1 MMSKF
6 TKPLALG
13 FATAFFLTTSAA
25 TVLACGG
32 RLNPQDFN
40 SQSGQEFNS
49 QSGQGPSYNGQTQS
63 NGQFG
68 NQMGRQLGARMGP
81 GQGGQGQFQGGP
93 GSQLGYGQGGP
104 TQQGMSE
111 SIIFE
116 IVDKQG
122 CTTDACTTLVLQDAY
137 GHRIQVGAVEFDAAL
152 TADASL
158 EELVYH
164 LAQNGS
170 AVKGRLE
177 LGGQDGDT
185 TRTYNLLV
193 DKIYS

>member
-1 MMSKF
+1 MSKF

-32 RLNPQDFN
+32 RLDPQDFS
-40 SQSGQEFNS
+40 SQG
-49 QSGQGPSYNGQTQS
+49 GQGPSYNGQTQS
-63 NGQFG
+63 NGQFD
-68 NQMGRQLGARMGP
+68 NQMGRQLGYDH
-81 GQGGQGQFQGGP
+81 GGP
-93 GSQLGYGQGGP
+93 M
-104 TQQGMSE
+104 QQGTSE

-152 TADASL
+152 TADATL

>member
-1 MMSKF
+1 MSKF

-25 TVLACGG
+25 TVLACSG
-32 RLNPQDFN
+32 RLNPQDFD
-40 SQSGQEFNS
+40 S

-81 GQGGQGQFQGGP
+81 GQGGHGQSQGGP
-93 GSQLGYGQGGP
+93 GSQLGYGQGGYGHGGP
-104 TQQGMSE
+104 MQQGTSE